1 MAKLRFVRPAVASAA
16 LLLIVAS
23 LFLMVGGV
31 SAAAAPAV
39 DQQCSL
45 IGASYLDGVGVH
57 APAGQTF
64 IPTESSI
71 VGFALDLRSE
81 NDFPTS
87 MTANVISNGVA
98 GVNGVEGGLVG
109 SVTFS
114 VPALFGQPTGGWL
127 EVQFPSGIP
136 VTPGAVYALNLIDNS
151 GGSGIKWD
159 ACSTPYVNGCGYV
172 AGQCQANSWGFIEYN
187 GDFSV
192 AFASTGV
199 GVAQGAS
206 SSLNLFLTSVNGF
219 ASPVTLTFSA
229 PAGVTASFNGPS
241 SVETS
246 ADGTSSPTLTIFVSG
261 TVAPGTYPFTVTASS
276 GAISHTATLQVIV
289 SPSSPLISSGVTPDF
304 VSQPAPVTIT
314 LTPDAT
320 KFSTVTLSSI
330 NGFSGPVSLSASW
343 VGTTPTGVS
352 VSLPSLVTVPTGGAA
367 TSTLTLTAGNSPATG
382 TYTLLVTATGGTV
395 SHSTE
400 ISITIAATP
409 SVLAPVAAAVPDFTI
424 APSSVAV
431 SVIQGLSGSTDVVVS
446 SVGGFSSPVTFS
458 ASWVGNA
465 PTGISITLP
474 QTVTP
479 PASGLATSSVGFTT
493 TSTGSTGSFVLQ
505 VTGTSG
511 SVSHSTD
518 INLQVNYP

>member
-1 MAKLRFVRPAVASAA
+1 MVKLRFVRPTLASAA

-23 LFLMVGGV
+23 LFLTVGGV
-31 SAAAAPAV
+31 NAVPGPAV

-64 IPTESSI
+64 IPTQSSI
-71 VGFALDLRSE
+71 VGFALHLRSD
-81 NDFPTS
+81 NDFATS
-87 MTANVISNGVA
+87 MTANIISNGVA

-109 SVTFS
+109 SVEFT
-114 VPALFGQPTGGWL
+114 VPSLFGRPTGNWL
-127 EVQFPSGIP
+127 QVQFPSGIP
-136 VTPGAVYALNLIDNS
+136 VTPDTVYALNLIDNS

-159 ACSTPYVNGCGYV
+159 ACSAPYGNGCGYA

-192 AFASTGV
+192 AFSTTGI

-206 SSLNLFLTSVNGF
+206 GSLNLFLTSVSGF

-229 PAGVTASFNGPS
+229 PPGVTASFNGPS
-241 SVETS
+241 NVETS
-246 ADGTSSPTLTIFVSG
+246 AGGTALPTLTIFVSS
-261 TVAPGTYPFTVTASS
+261 TVAPGAYPFTVTASS
-276 GAISHTATLQVIV
+276 GAISHTATLQVNV
-289 SPSSPLISSGVTPDF
+289 TPSSPLISSGVTPDF
-304 VSQPAPVTIT
+304 ITQPTPATIS

-330 NGFSGPVSLSASW
+330 NGFNGPVSLSASW
-343 VGTTPTGVS
+343 VRITPAGVS
-352 VSLPSLVTVPTGGAA
+352 VSLPSPVTVPTGGAI
-367 TSTLTLTAGNSPATG
+367 TSTLTLTAGNSPSTG
-382 TYTLLVTATGGTV
+382 SYTLLLTATGGMV

-400 ISITIAATP
+400 ISVTIAATP
-409 SVLAPVAAAVPDFTI
+409 SVLAPVAAVAPDFTI
-424 APSSVAV
+424 APSSVAL

-479 PASGLATSSVGFTT
+479 PPGGVGSSSVGFIT
-493 TSTGSTGSFVLQ
+493 TSIASTGSFTLQ